1 MEPLAGKT
9 HIPCPYCATTI
20 TIPDNLRTIDSP
32 LIPPPSRKTTPY
44 FIPPPPREGDDIT
57 DVLNQVKPLANGAMK
72 AYGFW
77 FMLRTLWR
85 RFVPACAVIMVI
97 LCFLVC
103 GASILIIFLSQR
115 GG

>member
-9 HIPCPYCATTI
+9 NIPCPYCDTTV
-20 TIPDNLRTIDSP
+20 TIPEGMRTRTIEV
-32 LIPPPSRKTTPY
+32 PPPAKTKSPA

-57 DVLNQVKPLANGAMK
+57 DVLSQVEPLAKGAMK

-85 RFVPACAVIMVI
+85 RILPACAVILML
-97 LCFLVC
+97 LCLLAC
-103 GASILIIFLSQR
+103 GASILIIYLSQR
-115 GG
+115 GV